1 MPLACAHLFVF
12 GEGVEVLVGG
22 SVEELARRLEA
33 RAVAG
38 AVPRMIGIVPAH
50 DAAEVWAHR
59 RQRVQ
64 RTVFVAI
71 HGELAHAFAQD
82 GAGMRCNVLDR
93 VHFAV
98 KLPRSITHEGRLRHA
113 RAPLY
118 SFLDEV
124 AGLGEK
130 LGPLLVQL
138 PPSLAFEARVARAF
152 FALLRKRHAG
162 PVVCEPRHASWFGAA
177 AEEVLSRFHIGRVA
191 ADPACVSAA
200 ARPGGWLGETR
211 DGAGATVYYRLRGSP
226 RMYWSIYPTERI
238 AEWATALHALPASTD
253 AWCIFDNTAAGGAL
267 QNALA
272 LASFDAPPAPSR
284 VRRKRSPSRRQND
297 LPCT

>member
-1 MPLACAHLFVF
+1 MANAIPSLPAVCCSLSTATGTRSKTRAANCCARSTSTYRPPTARTATNCRPRRPDTQWRSLIQIPS
-12 GEGVEVLVGG
+12 
-22 SVEELARRLEA
+22 SVRALQPCTAESCRRATHRHRRLEHSA
-33 RAVAG
+33 RHRCRISGVRHAPRALRFERYARWAG
-38 AVPRMIGIVPAH
+38 LTP
-50 DAAEVWAHR
+50 DAFR
-59 RQRVQ
+59 
-64 RTVFVAI
+64 
-71 HGELAHAFAQD
+71 
-82 GAGMRCNVLDR
+82 
-93 VHFAV
+93 FAV

-124 AGLGEK
+124 AGLGET

-177 AEEVLSRFHIGRVA
+177 AEEVLSRFHFGRVA

-211 DGAGATVYYRLRGSP
+211 DGAGATVYYRLHGSP
-226 RMYWSIYPTERI
+226 RMF
-238 AEWATALHALPASTD
+238 L
-253 AWCIFDNTAAGGAL
+253 
-267 QNALA
+267 
-272 LASFDAPPAPSR
+272 
-284 VRRKRSPSRRQND
+284 
-297 LPCT
+297 

>member
-1 MPLACAHLFVF
+1 
-12 GEGVEVLVGG
+12 VLRIGTAG
-22 SVEELARRLEA
+22 WSIP
-33 RAVAG
+33 RAT
-38 AVPRMIGIVPAH
+38 
-50 DAAEVWAHR
+50 AAEFPGSGTHLERYARVLRCAEINASFYRSLRFELYARWAGL
-59 RQRVQ
+59 
-64 RTVFVAI
+64 TPD
-71 HGELAHAFAQD
+71 AF
-82 GAGMRCNVLDR
+82 R
-93 VHFAV
+93 FAV

-211 DGAGATVYYRLRGSP
+211 DGAGATVYYRLHGSP